1 MAVPSSEEANLQ
13 HNTDDDSE
21 DLLRSGA
28 CEEDFDVAR
37 VEYRKAK
44 NREKVRRFRARQADE
59 RSASQRCIFFEEEV
73 ALQSAS
79 IARRKALDSY
89 ERHSQRVTA
98 DVARKIA
105 IYAMHELKDF
115 ELPVQSVILEK
126 TLSHPLLQAS
136 LPDYLQDMEAL
147 KHNHLVVSNINSG
160 MTSHFTR
167 VRPAQSLLAKDIVC
181 TLASSQSIGSSR
193 GLARVL
199 GVDRRNLRKAKVRRV
214 LLDTQTDAFWI
225 SCKRAARSDV
235 LSEPVKE
242 LVIKWWTEQSTISP
256 ERKRVLRKRVAV
268 KKYDCHPTHYIQVSQ
283 VSLFS
288 TFISINR
295 YCRLL

>member
-1 MAVPSSEEANLQ
+1 
-13 HNTDDDSE
+13 
-21 DLLRSGA
+21 
-28 CEEDFDVAR
+28 
-37 VEYRKAK
+37 
-44 NREKVRRFRARQADE
+44 
-59 RSASQRCIFFEEEV
+59 
-73 ALQSAS
+73 
-79 IARRKALDSY
+79 
-89 ERHSQRVTA
+89 VTA
-98 DVARKIA
+98 DVAQKIA

-160 MTSHFTR
+160 MTSHFTG

-235 LSEPVKE
+235 LSKPVKE

-268 KKYDCHPTHYIQVSQ
+268 KKYNCHPTHYIQISQ